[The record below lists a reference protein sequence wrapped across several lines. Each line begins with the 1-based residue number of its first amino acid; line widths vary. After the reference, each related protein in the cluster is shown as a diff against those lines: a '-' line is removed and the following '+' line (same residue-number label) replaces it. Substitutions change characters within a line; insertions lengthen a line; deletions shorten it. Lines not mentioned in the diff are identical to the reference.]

1 MRNTLASMMTMTF
14 TLIVMCGC
22 SCGVGRVAHAS
33 DAVSTKEEV
42 GIWAVCPHLWEGV
55 YSYDPDYVRPQ
66 GVYLLRGTKKDGV
79 LDIHDCEG
87 RSFFSENQLGEWIG
101 HTAGSRYLVLY
112 GVWDWGSGYG
122 YTVFDKVNPLD
133 PRFAPA
139 DVSSFQNFG
148 WIDSR
153 WQVISLGIRSEEELR
168 TGARRHVL
176 VFDPETLTTSKL
188 GLEAWRHVL
197 REQGLEVRDGRLVYR
212 PLFNLP
218 FEGDIPK
225 DLMIEGKSFKIHWND
240 SHRTVLMTSMVGD
253 ASRLILMIIDKAT
266 RESVM
271 KEYRRTGTFQVRWP
285 WAIWAATEHGRVP
298 SAEEPFFMVRDWH
311 VENLENGQSGEF
323 TLEVQSDNRGIDMLD
338 DVFLWGIG
346 EELWAVDLREAVEKG
361 TTKPQRVWK
370 DPLVPAIQALFY
382 AQDDGGPESSEKQ
395 QADMSSEEQEVQ
407 DGTEN

>member
-1 MRNTLASMMTMTF
+1 MRNTLSSMMTMTF

-42 GIWAVCPHLWEGV
+42 GIWAVCPHIFGGV

-79 LDIHDCEG
+79 LDIHGCEG
-87 RSFFSENQLGEWIG
+87 RRFFPEDQLGDWIG
-101 HTAGSRYLVLY
+101 HTSGSRYLVWY
-112 GVWDWGSGYG
+112 GVWTPSSEYG
-122 YTVFDKVNPLD
+122 YAVFDKANPLD
-133 PRFAPA
+133 PRFAP
-139 DVSSFQNFG
+139 DGGSTYHNFG

-153 WQVISLGIRSEEELR
+153 WQVISLGIMSEEEWR
-168 TGARRHVL
+168 AGARRPVL
-176 VFDPETLTTSKL
+176 VFDPETLTTSKP
-188 GLEAWRHVL
+188 GQEAWRHVL
-197 REQGLEVRDGRLVYR
+197 QGESLEVRDGRPVYR
-212 PLFNLP
+212 PLFDLP
-218 FEGDIPK
+218 FDGDIPGN
-225 DLMIEGKSFKIHWND
+225 LLIEGKGFVIHWND
-240 SHRTVLMTSMVGD
+240 THRTVLTTGMVGD
-253 ASRLILMIIDKAT
+253 ASRFILMIIDKAT

-338 DVFLWGIG
+338 DVFFWGIG

>member
-79 LDIHDCEG
+79 IAIQECEG
-87 RSFFSENQLGEWIG
+87 RRFFLEDQLGDWIG
-101 HTAGSRYLVLY
+101 HTSGSRYLVLY
-112 GVWDWGSGYG
+112 GEWDWGSGYG

-153 WQVISLGIRSEEELR
+153 WQVITLGIMSEEEWR
-168 TGARRHVL
+168 AGARRPVL
-176 VFDPETLTTSKL
+176 VFDPETLTTSRP
-188 GLEAWRHVL
+188 GQEAWRHVL

-338 DVFLWGIG
+338 DVFFWGIG

>member
-1 MRNTLASMMTMTF
+1 MRNTLASRMTMMF

-22 SCGVGRVAHAS
+22 SCSVGRVAHAS
-33 DAVSTKEEV
+33 DAVSAKEEV
-42 GIWAVCPHLWEGV
+42 GIWAICPHLRGGV
-55 YSYDPDYVRPQ
+55 YSYDPDYVRPR

-87 RSFFSENQLGEWIG
+87 RSFFSEHQLGDWIG
-101 HTAGSRYLVLY
+101 HTPGSRYLVLD
-112 GVWDWGSGYG
+112 GVWEWGSGYG
-122 YTVFDKVNPLD
+122 YTVFDKANPLD
-133 PRFAPA
+133 PRFAP
-139 DVSSFQNFG
+139 VGTSSYNHFG
-148 WIDSR
+148 WIDSK
-153 WQVISLGIRSEEELR
+153 WQVISLGIRTEEER
-168 TGARRHVL
+168 RAGAQRPVL

-197 REQGLEVRDGRLVYR
+197 QGESLEVRDGRPVYR
-212 PLFNLP
+212 PLFDLP
-218 FEGDIPK
+218 FDGDIPGN
-225 DLMIEGKSFKIHWND
+225 LLIEGKGFVIHWND
-240 SHRTVLMTSMVGD
+240 THRTVLTTGMVGD
-253 ASRLILMIIDKAT
+253 ASRFILMIIDKAT

-338 DVFLWGIG
+338 DVFFWGIG

-382 AQDDGGPESSEKQ
+382 AQGDDEPESNEKQ
-395 QADMSSEEQEVQ
+395 QADTPSEGQEIQ

>member
-1 MRNTLASMMTMTF
+1 MVGTLTERAD
-14 TLIVMCGC
+14 TL
-22 SCGVGRVAHAS
+22 SWGRYPRTRQATIRYHDRHATLPAIERS
-33 DAVSTKEEV
+33 
-42 GIWAVCPHLWEGV
+42 
-55 YSYDPDYVRPQ
+55 
-66 GVYLLRGTKKDGV
+66 LLPYGN
-79 LDIHDCEG
+79 G
-87 RSFFSENQLGEWIG
+87 RSYGDSCLNEGGALL
-101 HTAGSRYLVLY
+101 HTRGLDRFIAFDPTTGMLHCEAGVWY
-112 GVWDWGSGYG
+112 GVWTPSSEYG
-122 YTVFDKVNPLD
+122 YAVFDKANPLD
-133 PRFAPA
+133 PRFAP
-139 DVSSFQNFG
+139 DGGSTYHNFG

-153 WQVISLGIRSEEELR
+153 WQVISLGIMSEEELR

-361 TTKPQRVWK
+361 TTKSQRVWK

-382 AQDDGGPESSEKQ
+382 AQDDDEPESNEKQ

>member
-79 LDIHDCEG
+79 LDIHGCEG
-87 RSFFSENQLGEWIG
+87 RRFFPEDQLGDWIG
-101 HTAGSRYLVLY
+101 HTSGSRYLVLY
-112 GVWDWGSGYG
+112 GEWDWGSGHG
-122 YTVFDKVNPLD
+122 YTVFDKANPLD
-133 PRFAPA
+133 PRFAP
-139 DVSSFQNFG
+139 DGGSTYHNFG